1 MGKTKRRG
9 RRRTNSRSL
18 SLHHLSAL
26 AKQLHQ
32 DCILHTYP
40 AAAPYSDGPV
50 WCRLVVFPGQITQCV
65 GKRSRRVRQSV
76 GSRCS
81 RTLHAR
87 LRGDLHS
94 NRRLAPIPALPR
106 VPTARARSAREE
118 SLSHFPF
125 LRNCWGH
132 QMRRYIR
139 GMVRANLEWGIS
151 ALRVPRRVR
160 GVSRTPSVPLR
171 APREPPKIWP
181 RPYRPSIHGSFTRVE
196 MAHPV
201 SSSEER

>member
-18 SLHHLSAL
+18 SLHQLSAL
-26 AKQLHQ
+26 PKQLHQ
-32 DCILHTYP
+32 DCLLHTYP
-40 AAAPYSDGPV
+40 LAAPYSDGPAR
-50 WCRLVVFPGQITQCV
+50 CRLVVFPGQITQCA

-94 NRRLAPIPALPR
+94 NRSLAPIQSLPR

-118 SLSHFPF
+118 SLSHFCF

-132 QMRRYIR
+132 KMRRFTR
-139 GMVRANLEWGIS
+139 DMVRAHLEWRDI
-151 ALRVPRRVR
+151 
-160 GVSRTPSVPLR
+160 GVAGA
-171 APREPPKIWP
+171 APC
-181 RPYRPSIHGSFTRVE
+181 
-196 MAHPV
+196 
-201 SSSEER
+201 